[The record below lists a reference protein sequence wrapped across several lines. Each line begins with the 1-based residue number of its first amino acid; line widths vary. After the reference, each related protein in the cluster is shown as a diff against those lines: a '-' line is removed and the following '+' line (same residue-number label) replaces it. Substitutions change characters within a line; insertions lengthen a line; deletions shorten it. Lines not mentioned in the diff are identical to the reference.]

1 MNMLEEKPLL
11 LWIAYL
17 LLKDKEEIYMD
28 LDVENMNIY
37 LLIMKFFDF
46 DKNSFFNIKYN
57 KIH

>member
-1 MNMLEEKPLL
+1 M
-11 LWIAYL
+11 